1 MARVK
6 RAVNAQKKRRTT
18 LERAAGYRGQA
29 HQSPSTTSSTT
40 RTPPV
45 RYRGSDYGH

>member
-18 LERAAGYRGQA
+18 LEAAPKQDGRNMTMVIAPNKKPAKPRAAAQPA
-29 HQSPSTTSSTT
+29 AT
-40 RTPPV
+40 
-45 RYRGSDYGH
+45 